1 MYLYIC
7 IGLQT
12 SNNND
17 NDFLLY
23 THVCP
28 CLSLPFFLFLFILLG
43 CLSLL
48 LKLSPILNI
57 KLQMDQALS
66 QSGRVQYI
74 IPT

>member
-1 MYLYIC
+1 M
-7 IGLQT
+7 GLQA

-23 THVCP
+23 TRVCP
-28 CLSLPFFLFLFILLG
+28 CLSPPFFLFLFILLG

-57 KLQMDQALS
+57 KLQMAQALS
-66 QSGRVQYI
+66 QSGLVQYI